1 VKALGLAKG
10 QGKLEE
16 AEALLVEASRLLSR
30 GTDHY
35 DLAAALGD
43 LSMIQTSLGKPH
55 DAYAASLRAH
65 EILEKI
71 GAPHPLATSLN
82 NLGVDAHLQGN
93 YVEALNLFAE
103 AAKFARQAASP
114 HKEAVILF
122 GQADLFADI
131 DLALQAAELYAQ
143 GLALATQ
150 LDNPVLLRYGC
161 IQSSVLHRR
170 RGGGALAHEWLRRAI
185 SLDPDHLSVPIE
197 IQLSAL
203 EIPAAPSRAQ
213 ARLRALLEDSGKVPE
228 APDRTLVT
236 YFVARA
242 ALADGDAPQARQSLL
257 DALAWAGA
265 HGTEQ
270 TLAAELAFDA
280 EMREFSR
287 RQLTGNP
294 VLSIILHRIETMRAV
309 SGQYQE
315 EPKEE
320 SGTLKL
326 ELHALGQSS
335 LARGGERVEDI
346 KPLAREILFYL
357 GDQQRVDRDVLLE
370 TFWPHYNPGRQISN
384 LHTAIYSLRRLLGRN
399 AIVQAGNVYS
409 LNPEMPVEYD
419 VARFERAAEVASALP
434 PGDPRRLFALTAAL
448 NSYSGRFLPDFASDW
463 VLDRRRRLEVLY
475 LDLLASHAEEAIG
488 RDQPQKALATL
499 RQALE
504 IDPLR
509 DDTNLRFLETLGR
522 LGRRS
527 ELVAHYQRYVR
538 LLADELGLDPPE
550 QIRQLYTRLIG

>member
-1 VKALGLAKG
+1 V
-10 QGKLEE
+10 
-16 AEALLVEASRLLSR
+16 V
-30 GTDHY
+30 
-35 DLAAALGD
+35 
-43 LSMIQTSLGKPH
+43 
-55 DAYAASLRAH
+55 
-65 EILEKI
+65 
-71 GAPHPLATSLN
+71 
-82 NLGVDAHLQGN
+82 
-93 YVEALNLFAE
+93 
-103 AAKFARQAASP
+103 
-114 HKEAVILF
+114 LF
-122 GQADLFADI
+122 GQADLFADL
-131 DLALQAAELYAQ
+131 DLTLQAAELYAQ

-150 LDNPVLLRYGC
+150 LDNSGLLRYGC

-185 SLDPDHLSVPIE
+185 SLDPDNLSVPIE

-203 EIPAAPSRAQ
+203 EIPAAPTRAQ
-213 ARLRALLEDSGKVPE
+213 VRLRALLEDPGKIPE
-228 APDRTLVT
+228 AADRTLAM

-242 ALADGDAPQARQSLL
+242 ALADGDVQGARELL
-257 DALAWAGA
+257 VDALAWAGA

-270 TLAAELAFDA
+270 TLAAELAFDG
-280 EMREFSR
+280 ECREFCR
-287 RQLTGNP
+287 RHLGVDP
-294 VLSIILHRIETMRAV
+294 VLSIILRRIETMRAV
-309 SGQYQE
+309 AGQYQE
-315 EPKEE
+315 EPLEE
-320 SGTLKL
+320 QGPVKV
-326 ELHALGQSS
+326 ELLALGQSA
-335 LARGGERVEDI
+335 LLRGGGRVEEI

-357 GDQQRVDRDVLLE
+357 VDQQRVERDVLLE

-399 AIVQAGNVYS
+399 AILQAGNVYS
-409 LNPEMPVEYD
+409 LNPETPVEYD
-419 VARFERAAEVASALP
+419 VARFERAVDVATALP

-463 VLDRRRRLEVLY
+463 VLERRRRLEVSY

-488 RDQPQKALATL
+488 RDQPQKALTTL

-527 ELVAHYQRYVR
+527 ELVAHYQKYVR

-550 QIRQLYTRLIG
+550 PIRQLYTRLIG